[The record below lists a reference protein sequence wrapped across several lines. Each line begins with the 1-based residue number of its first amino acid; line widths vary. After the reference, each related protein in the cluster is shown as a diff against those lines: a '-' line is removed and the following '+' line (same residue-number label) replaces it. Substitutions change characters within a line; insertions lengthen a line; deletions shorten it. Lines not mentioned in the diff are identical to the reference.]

1 MYCQRISP
9 LSIDSANTSFA
20 PVLTYATPS
29 WTTGCASPEYCGATP
44 EPRKRA
50 RHTPLSSR
58 DVARVDLVQRRIA
71 LVVEIAAVRR
81 PAVGRRRNQPFRCEI
96 VPRAARTRLRERG
109 RRRREDERRCRSTQH

>member
-1 MYCQRISP
+1 MKTLSSLSATPRLFQPQQTDGRSAGRFAVYCQRISP

-50 RHTPLSSR
+50 RHTPLS
-58 DVARVDLVQRRIA
+58 
-71 LVVEIAAVRR
+71 
-81 PAVGRRRNQPFRCEI
+81 PATLLASIWFSGE
-96 VPRAARTRLRERG
+96 
-109 RRRREDERRCRSTQH
+109 